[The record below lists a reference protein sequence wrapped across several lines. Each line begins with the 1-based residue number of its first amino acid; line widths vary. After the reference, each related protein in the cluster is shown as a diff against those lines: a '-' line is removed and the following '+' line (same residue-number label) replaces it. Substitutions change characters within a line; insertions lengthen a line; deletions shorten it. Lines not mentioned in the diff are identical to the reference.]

1 MGMIDRGSGAPVV
14 LIPGMQGRWEWM
26 APAVDALSERCR
38 VVTYSLCGEP
48 GSGRDLDPALGFD
61 NLTHQ
66 LGETLDQAGVAQAVL
81 CGVSFGGLVALR
93 FAAEHPE
100 RTAGLALVSTPGP
113 SWRADARVRR
123 HVRWPRLLA
132 PWFVVTSPLRLMPEI
147 TATFGHGAR
156 AARFFVRHS
165 ARVAAAPLAPTRTAE
180 RVRMLMALS
189 PAADCVKV
197 GARTLVVTGE
207 PALDRVVPA
216 DGTREY
222 VRAIPGAEHVVLER
236 TGHIG
241 LVSRPDRFA
250 EIVGDFSRAC
260 FDDRRSRRSA

>member
-1 MGMIDRGSGAPVV
+1 MIDRGSGPTVV

-26 APAVDALSERCR
+26 APAVDALATRCR

-48 GSGRDLDPALGFD
+48 GSEWDVDPAIGFD
-61 NLTHQ
+61 NLTRQ
-66 LGETLDQAGVAQAVL
+66 LEQTLNRAGIERAVL

-113 SWRADARVRR
+113 SWRANARVRR

-132 PWFVVTSPLRLMPEI
+132 PWFVITSPLRLMPEI
-147 TATFGHGAR
+147 GATFGRGAR
-156 AARFFVRHS
+156 AVAFFLRHTARI
-165 ARVAAAPLAPTRTAE
+165 AAAPLAPTRTAE

-189 PAADCVKV
+189 PSVDCVKI
-197 GARTLVVTGE
+197 GAPTLVVTGE
-207 PALDRVVPA
+207 PSLDRVVPA
-216 DGTREY
+216 EGTEEY
-222 VRAIPGAEHVVLER
+222 IRAIPGAKHARLER

-241 LVSRPDRFA
+241 LVTRPDRFA
-250 EIVGDFSRAC
+250 EIVGEFSRAC